1 MNYKELK
8 AEIRKHDY
16 AYYRDSKP
24 LISDTEYDKLYDT
37 LEHMEK
43 QQGFKDWDSPTIY
56 VGAPAKENAAKI
68 KHPYKTYSLEKTY
81 DASTVNKSFTIETPK
96 LDGACVLIHC
106 FNGSWWSVATR
117 GNGEE
122 GEDITHLFKV
132 YLQDFDM
139 ISKDSMGLVTVV
151 CEAVTFQNV
160 DNYRNYVSGALGLD
174 SYTEFSD
181 RKIELVVHDVLGL
194 DLDYADRLAIPGRY
208 LRTVLTAK
216 EELKQIPQDGTV
228 YRVSTRAEEKRLG
241 YTSKYPKFAIA
252 LKIRNTETAETVL
265 QDVIWAVGRTG
276 TVNPTGIVSP
286 VIIGGATVSRLTLHN
301 IAFIED
307 NDICIGDKI
316 EIERAGEI
324 IPRYVQ
330 TIEQSPVRIPIDQK
344 SAEEGIEAKVKRVGP
359 KLFVADGSVN
369 NQKILLNFV
378 SQMDIQGLGPAS
390 IAKLDLNYISDLYK
404 DQHWDSL
411 GANGAK
417 IAQEIEYSKTK
428 PYEKVLAGLGIPS
441 VGLSLAKKIIQR
453 IPKFSDL
460 SKIEFEKIDK
470 IGPKITEKILIW
482 FEENSDW
489 VMKLPVQL
497 EANTTNMEVLEKKA
511 ICITG
516 KLDRPRKEIAAILE
530 EKGFEVKSSVTKSTY
545 ALITDGK
552 EVSSK
557 TLTAEK
563 YGIKKVNYFE
573 NKESILDGII

>member
-8 AEIRKHDY
+8 AEVLRHNKL
-16 AYYRDSKP
+16 YYDNAAP
-24 LISDTEYDKLYDT
+24 EISDADYDKLYDS
-37 LEHMEK
+37 LVEVEK
-43 QQGFKDWDSPTIY
+43 RQGFKDHDSPTDR
-56 VGAPAKENAAKI
+56 VGHSAGKV
-68 KHPYKTYSLEKTY
+68 KHPHRLYSLEKTY
-81 DASTVNKSFTIETPK
+81 DATDITSKFDIKTRK
-96 LDGACVLIHC
+96 LDGACVAHI
-106 FNGSWWSVATR
+106 FSNGKYVKSITR
-117 GNGEE
+117 GDGEY
-122 GEDITHLFKV
+122 GEDITHLFKPRYENLSIG
-132 YLQDFDM
+132 YLGFEPV
-139 ISKDSMGLVTVV
+139 ISIVGE
-151 CEAVTFQNV
+151 CVTFKKV
-160 DNYRNYVSGALGLD
+160 DNYRNYVAGAMGLD
-174 SYTEFSD
+174 SISEFNSRD
-181 RKIELVVHDVLGL
+181 IEFIAHDVLGVKL
-194 DLDYADRLAIPGRY
+194 NYTSRLGFLESIFS
-208 LRTVLTAK
+208 TVLD
-216 EELKQIPQDGTV
+216 EEIVKDIPTDGTV
-228 YRVSTRAEEKRLG
+228 YRINDFATCQKLG

-252 LKIRNTETAETVL
+252 LKTRNTETAETRL

-276 TVNPTGIVSP
+276 TVNPTGIVFP
-286 VIIGGATVSRLTLHN
+286 VVIGGATVSRLTLHN

-324 IPRYVQ
+324 IPRYVR
-330 TIEQSPVRIPIDQK
+330 TIEQSPIRIKISQK
-344 SAEEGIEAKVKRVGP
+344 SAEESIETKVKRVGP

-390 IAKLDLNYISDLYK
+390 ISKLDLNYISDLYK
-404 DQHWDSL
+404 DQPWDSL
-411 GANGAK
+411 GVNGTK
-417 IAQEIEYSKTK
+417 IAQEVEYSKTK

-441 VGLSLAKKIIQR
+441 VGLSLAKKIIQH

-460 SKIEFEKIDK
+460 PKIEFEKIDK

-489 VMKLPVQL
+489 VMKLPIQL

-573 NKESILDGII
+573 NKESILGGII

>member
-1 MNYKELK
+1 MNYQKLK
-8 AEIRKHDY
+8 VEVLYHNKL
-16 AYYRDSKP
+16 YYDDAAP
-24 LISDTEYDKLYDT
+24 EISDADYDKLYDS
-37 LEHMEK
+37 LVEVEK
-43 QQGFKDWDSPTIY
+43 RQGFKDHDSPTSR
-56 VGAPAKENAAKI
+56 VGHSAGKV
-68 KHPYKTYSLEKTY
+68 KHPHRLYSLEKTY
-81 DASTVNKSFTIETPK
+81 DATEIKSNFDVKTRK
-96 LDGACVLIHC
+96 LDGACVAHV
-106 FNGSWWSVATR
+106 FNDGKYVKSITR
-117 GNGEE
+117 GDGEY
-122 GEDITHLFKV
+122 GEDITHLFEPRYKDAII
-132 YLQDFDM
+132 DFKEL
-139 ISKDSMGLVTVV
+139 ISIVGE
-151 CEAVTFQNV
+151 CATFKKV
-160 DNYRNYVSGALGLD
+160 DNYRNYVAGAMGLD
-174 SYTEFSD
+174 SATEFES
-181 RKIELVVHDVLGL
+181 REINFFAHDVLGVTES
-194 DLDYADRLAIPGRY
+194 YTERLSLIENAFN
-208 LRTVLTAK
+208 TVLD
-216 EELKQIPQDGTV
+216 EELIWYIPTDGIV
-228 YRVSTRAEEKRLG
+228 YRINDFATCQKLG

-252 LKIRNTETAETVL
+252 LKTRNNITAETVL

-276 TVNPTGIVSP
+276 TVNPTGIVAP
-286 VIIGGATVSRLTLHN
+286 VIIGGATVSRLSLHN

-330 TIEQSPVRIPIDQK
+330 TVEQSPIRIKIDQK

-404 DQHWDSL
+404 DQLWDSL
-411 GANGAK
+411 GANGPK

-460 SKIEFEKIDK
+460 YKIEFEKIDK

-530 EKGFEVKSSVTKSTY
+530 EKGFEVKSSVNKSTY

>member
-1 MNYKELK
+1 MNYQELK
-8 AEIRKHDY
+8 AEVLYHNKL
-16 AYYRDSKP
+16 YYDNAAP
-24 LISDTEYDKLYDT
+24 EISDADYDKLYDS
-37 LEHMEK
+37 LVEFEK
-43 QQGFKDWDSPTIY
+43 RQGFKDWDSPSNR
-56 VGAPAKENAAKI
+56 VGHSAGKV
-68 KHPYKTYSLEKTY
+68 KHPHRLYSLEKTY
-81 DASTVNKSFTIETPK
+81 DAADITSKFDVKTRK
-96 LDGACVLIHC
+96 LDGACVAHV
-106 FNGSWWSVATR
+106 FNKGSYVKSITR
-117 GNGEE
+117 GDGEY
-122 GEDITHLFKV
+122 GEDVSHLF
-132 YLQDFDM
+132 QDTLNQIALPFYN
-139 ISKDSMGLVTVV
+139 SVSVV
-151 CEAVTFQNV
+151 GECVTFTTP
-160 DNYRNYVSGALGLD
+160 DNYRNYVAGAVGLD
-174 SYTEFSD
+174 DVKEFKNRNID
-181 RKIELVVHDVLGL
+181 FIAHDVLGVEL
-194 DLDYADRLAIPGRY
+194 NYTVRLEA
-208 LRTVLTAK
+208 LNKLFKTVLDEDLIK
-216 EELKQIPQDGTV
+216 NIPTDGTV
-228 YRVSTRAEEKRLG
+228 YRINDFATCQKLG
-241 YTSKYPKFAIA
+241 YTAKYPKFAIA
-252 LKIRNTETAETVL
+252 LKTRNTETAETRL
-265 QDVIWAVGRTG
+265 QDVIWAIGRTG
-276 TVNPTGIVSP
+276 TVNPTGIVAP
-286 VIIGGATVSRLTLHN
+286 VIIGGATVTRLTLHN

-324 IPRYVQ
+324 IPRYVR
-330 TIEQSPVRIPIDQK
+330 TIEQSPIRIKISQK
-344 SAEEGIEAKVKRVGP
+344 SAEESIETKVKRVGP

-390 IAKLDLNYISDLYK
+390 ISKLDLNYISDIYK
-404 DQHWDSL
+404 DQNWDSL
-411 GANGAK
+411 GANGVK
-417 IAQEIEYSKTK
+417 IAQEVEYSKTK
-428 PYEKVLAGLGIPS
+428 PYEKVLAGLGIPN

-460 SKIEFEKIDK
+460 PKIEFEKIDK

-489 VMKLPVQL
+489 VMKLPIQL
-497 EANTTNMEVLEKKA
+497 EANTMNMEVLEKKA